1 MTHLKVG
8 DKSPSFSGFN
18 QDSVIVTN
26 DDFLNKK
33 LIIFFYPKDNTPGCT
48 AESCNL
54 SNNYEELLDQGFDV
68 VGVSPDSVNSHVKF
82 KSKYN
87 LKFNLIADVEK
98 KMSKL
103 FGVYGPK
110 KFMGREYDGIHRTTF
125 VISEGGLIEK
135 IFSKVD
141 TKNHAQQ
148 ILESY
153 KSE

>member
-8 DKSPSFSGFN
+8 DKSPSFSGLN

-82 KSKYN
+82 KSKCVVLLPPAAN
-87 LKFNLIADVEK
+87 
-98 KMSKL
+98 
-103 FGVYGPK
+103 
-110 KFMGREYDGIHRTTF
+110 
-125 VISEGGLIEK
+125 
-135 IFSKVD
+135 
-141 TKNHAQQ
+141 
-148 ILESY
+148 
-153 KSE
+153 

>member
-54 SNNYEELLDQGFDV
+54 SKNCLAYMDPKNLWVVNMTEYIEQPLLL
-68 VGVSPDSVNSHVKF
+68 VKE
-82 KSKYN
+82 
-87 LKFNLIADVEK
+87 D
-98 KMSKL
+98 
-103 FGVYGPK
+103 
-110 KFMGREYDGIHRTTF
+110 
-125 VISEGGLIEK
+125 
-135 IFSKVD
+135 
-141 TKNHAQQ
+141 
-148 ILESY
+148 
-153 KSE
+153 